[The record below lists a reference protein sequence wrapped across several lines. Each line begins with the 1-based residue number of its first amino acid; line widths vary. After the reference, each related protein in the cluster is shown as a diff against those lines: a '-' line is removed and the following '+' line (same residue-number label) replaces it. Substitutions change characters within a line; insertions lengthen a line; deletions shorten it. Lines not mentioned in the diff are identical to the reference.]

1 MGNDMT
7 KHRLLLGS
15 AFGSLVWLVTATV
28 LADDGAASAGG
39 STSVS
44 RSGVSG
50 DATADA
56 PGSDAT
62 GDADADADQETATDQ
77 DAATDENDPAV
88 LQLGIFAGALFPSK
102 DHRLVSRLQEPFNPV
117 APEVGVRLS
126 VVPFR
131 YLGIEGE
138 AMVAKSKTD
147 SGSSAGLYAAR
158 LHLRPQLP
166 LGSLTPF
173 LVLGAGGL
181 GAGSTATGSD
191 IDPALHFGIGAELA
205 LDNFLGLRL
214 DVRDT
219 LTQKNAAKQGT
230 QTHHPEVLLGLSFS
244 LRGEKEP
251 PPAPPPDIDGDGVL
265 NEADACPNEAGT
277 ERNGCPPGDSDAD
290 GYTDDKDACPTEKG
304 GSPCGCPIRDAD
316 GDKVIDELDK
326 CPNEA
331 GPIEG
336 CPDPDDD
343 RDGVLGDA
351 DKCPTT
357 QETKNGYDDGDGC
370 PDEIPEKVKRFTGV
384 VEGIEFDRGKDTIR
398 PVSMRTLDAAVGV
411 LKEYPALRVE
421 ISGHTDTDG
430 NRDFN
435 IDLSKRRADS
445 VKAYFVAREIDTSR
459 IEARGAGPDEPIA
472 DNKTAAGKQ
481 KNRRIEFKLLGAQAA
496 PAAPEAAPASA
507 APAAPAPDASAAPAP
522 SATPAAP
529 AAAAPTPPAV
539 APSKEGGQ
547 P

>member
-1 MGNDMT
+1 MRNDMT
-7 KHRLLLGS
+7 KRQRLLGAALT
-15 AFGSLVWLVTATV
+15 SLAWLVTAGV
-28 LADDGAASAGG
+28 LADDGTASAGG
-39 STSVS
+39 SASVGL
-44 RSGVSG
+44 SGVSG
-50 DATADA
+50 DADA
-56 PGSDAT
+56 SGP
-62 GDADADADQETATDQ
+62 DADVDEGAVS
-77 DAATDENDPAV
+77 DENDPAV

-102 DHRLVSRLQEPFNPV
+102 DHRLVSRLQEPFSTV
-117 APEVGVRLS
+117 APEVGARLS

-131 YLGIEGE
+131 YLGIEAE
-138 AMVAKSKTD
+138 AMVAKSETD

-158 LHLRPQLP
+158 AHLRPQIP
-166 LGSLTPF
+166 IGSVTPF

-205 LDNFLGLRL
+205 LDSFLGLRL
-214 DVRDT
+214 DLRDT

-230 QTHHPEVLLGLSFS
+230 QVHHPEILLGLSFS
-244 LRGEKEP
+244 LRGGKEP
-251 PPAPPPDIDGDGVL
+251 PPAPPPDLDGDGVL
-265 NEADACPNEAGT
+265 NEQDACPNEAGT
-277 ERNGCPPGDSDAD
+277 LANGCPPGDGDAD

-304 GSPCGCPIRDAD
+304 GAPCGCPIRDAD
-316 GDKVIDELDK
+316 GDKVIDELDT
-326 CPNEA
+326 CPNQA

-336 CPDPDDD
+336 CPDPDSD

-351 DKCPTT
+351 DKCPTE
-357 QETKNGYDDGDGC
+357 QETKNDYEDGDGC

-435 IDLSKRRADS
+435 LDLSKRRADS
-445 VKAYFVAREIDTSR
+445 VKAYFVAREIDMSR
-459 IEARGAGPDEPIA
+459 IETRGAGPDEPIA

-496 PAAPEAAPASA
+496 PVSDASA
-507 APAAPAPDASAAPAP
+507 TPVAPAAPAPEPP
-522 SATPAAP
+522 
-529 AAAAPTPPAV
+529 AAAPTPPSP